1 MTVLKPTFE
10 DAVALLA
17 NRPSPLF
24 LASQSDLIYAGFMD
38 IAARVANLEHSA
50 LESTFRLSAL
60 EDARNKTV
68 DKLNAVEADHIEYKK
83 RVIAIEAAPAADK
96 KQLDDMETRL
106 RTVEG
111 AVGSS
116 NFRGS
121 PTDLGKIDK
130 PIEPHKATLA
140 ESLGFA
146 HKSETPAT
154 PTP

>member
-1 MTVLKPTFE
+1 MTILKPTFE

-38 IAARVANLEHSA
+38 IANRVANLEHSS
-50 LESTFRLSAL
+50 LEATFRLSAI
-60 EDARNKTV
+60 EDAHGKTAA
-68 DKLNAVEADHIEYKK
+68 KLAAVETDYTDYKK
-83 RVIAIEAAPAADK
+83 RVVAIGTQPAADK

-116 NFRGS
+116 NFKGQ
-121 PTDLGKIDK
+121 PDK
-130 PIEPHKATLA
+130 QAAPHKATFA
-140 ESLGFA
+140 ETLGIA
-146 HKSETPAT
+146 RHPEAAAPAV
-154 PTP
+154 